1 MEGTILCVKHMKTLH
16 CIVQCGTPAE
26 LAREWNTLE
35 EASERYSEQILDGL
49 VGRFEPP
56 DSCNQWVIP
65 N

>member
-1 MEGTILCVKHMKTLH
+1 MKTLH
-16 CIVQCGTPAE
+16 YNVQCGTPAE

-35 EASERYSEQILDGL
+35 EESERYSEQILDGL